1 MKKAMTPKNK
11 MRAYRD
17 RLRSQGL
24 RPVQHWVPDTRGPAF
39 IAEMQR
45 QWRLIGGSRG
55 EDEVL
60 DFIEAVA
67 DFEGW
72 R

>member
-1 MKKAMTPKNK
+1 MTPKNK

-24 RPVQHWVPDTRGPAF
+24 RPVQHWVPDTRAPAF
-39 IAEMQR
+39 IAEARR
-45 QWRLIGGSRG
+45 QWRAVRANRG
-55 EDEVL
+55 EDDAL
-60 DFIEAVA
+60 DFVEAVA
-67 DFEGW
+67 DVDGW